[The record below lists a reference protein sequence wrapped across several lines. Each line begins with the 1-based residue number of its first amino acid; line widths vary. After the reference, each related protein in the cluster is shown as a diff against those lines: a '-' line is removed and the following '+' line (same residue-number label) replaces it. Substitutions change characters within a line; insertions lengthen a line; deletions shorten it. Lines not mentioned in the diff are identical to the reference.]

1 MTRFPSP
8 GAPAGTAPSVLFV
21 APDRTRADAV
31 AAALARH
38 DVPVTVE
45 FDLGTALGRVDDR
58 TVDCLLIPGRF
69 GRHTAVDL
77 VALVRDRHPE
87 LPVVLL
93 GPGRSDDDGAAT
105 ASPAGPLVADPAVHR
120 FSDDIESI
128 SYDRLADRVRA
139 SVARYRSSQA
149 QRTERDIVS
158 RLERR
163 IQRTERKITSLHGV
177 AMRLASTADADDIY
191 AETVEAAERI
201 LNLDICFAFEA
212 EAERFVPKAQSST
225 PTDRELRPVP
235 KDSGAMGE
243 TFRTGESHR
252 AVDMELHAFGR
263 PEFGDYRSGLS
274 VAIGSFGVFQAV
286 SEQTGAF
293 DEIDLELAE
302 LLVAHTNAALQR
314 LSFER
319 RLRIERD
326 QYAALFEN
334 SADCIIDS
342 EFVDGESVI
351 RAVNPAF
358 EATFG
363 YDESEVVGR
372 AIDDVVAPD
381 DRLDEAAKLTEMV
394 RAGDFVQT
402 EVRRR
407 TADGERDF
415 LLRSVPVGENT
426 IYAVYTDITAR
437 RDVEREVE
445 AQNRRLDEFTS
456 VVSHDL
462 RNPLSVATGHLDI
475 AREEVDNDHLAAVA
489 RAHDRMNALTE
500 ELLVLARQGTDVFA
514 TTPVSLA
521 ETAERCWEHVETGDA
536 ALVVASDRTVVAD
549 AGRLHQ
555 LFENLMRNSVEHGS
569 TGSRD
574 APDDDDR
581 LTVTVGALDDG
592 FYVEDDGAG
601 VPPEL
606 RSRIFDSGFSTGTAG
621 IGFGLTI
628 VSNVADA
635 HGWTIS
641 VGESD
646 AGGARFEFTGV
657 ESES

>member
-1 MTRFPSP
+1 MTRSPSP
-8 GAPAGTAPSVLFV
+8 GSSAGTAPSVLFV

-31 AAALARH
+31 AAALDRH
-38 DVPVTVE
+38 DVSVTVE
-45 FDLGTALGRVDDR
+45 FDLGTALGRVADR
-58 TVDCLLIPGRF
+58 TVDCLLIPGQF
-69 GRHTAVDL
+69 GRHTAADV
-77 VALVRDRHPE
+77 VALVRERHPDV
-87 LPVVLL
+87 PVVLL
-93 GPGRSDDDGAAT
+93 GSGGSDGDALAD
-105 ASPAGPLVADPAVHR
+105 DPAAHR
-120 FSDDIESI
+120 VAGDIESL

-139 SVARYRSSQA
+139 AVARYRSSEA

-177 AMRLASTADADDIY
+177 AMRLASVSDADDIY

-201 LNLDICFAFEA
+201 LNLDICFAFAA
-212 EAERFVPKAQSST
+212 EATRFVPRAQSST
-225 PTDRELRPVP
+225 PTDRKLRPVP
-235 KDSGAMGE
+235 KDAGAMGE

-263 PEFGDYRSGLS
+263 PEFGNYRSGLS

-319 RLRIERD
+319 RLRVERD

-402 EVRRR
+402 EVRRQ
-407 TADGERDF
+407 TANGERDF

-437 RDVEREVE
+437 RDIEREME

-462 RNPLSVATGHLDI
+462 RNPLSVATGHLDL
-475 AREEVDNDHLAAVA
+475 AREEIDNDHLAAVA
-489 RAHDRMNALTE
+489 RAHDRMTALTE
-500 ELLVLARQGTDVFA
+500 ELLVLARQGTDAFA
-514 TTPVSLA
+514 TTPVSLS
-521 ETAERCWEHVETGDA
+521 ETAERCWDHVETGDA

-555 LFENLMRNSVEHGS
+555 LFENLMRNAVEHGS
-569 TGSRD
+569 PDESGSAD
-574 APDDDDR
+574 GGQDR
-581 LTVTVGALDDG
+581 VTVTVGALDDG

-601 VPPEL
+601 IPPEL
-606 RSRIFDSGFSTGTAG
+606 RSRIFDTGFSTGTAG

-628 VSNVADA
+628 VSNVVDA
-635 HGWTIS
+635 HGWTVS
-641 VGESD
+641 VGESA

-657 ESES
+657 GAGG